1 MATGKK
7 SPKKTQP
14 KRKDFLG
21 FAPKVASDE
30 RLAMEFL
37 SKNTA
42 KKLYNFFQKYGYTDI
57 EERDCG
63 AILAFRKNMRNKLT
77 PDFGKDPCPDHTM
90 GY

>member
-7 SPKKTQP
+7 SVKKMEP

-30 RLAMEFL
+30 KLAREFL

-57 EERDCG
+57 KGRDCE
-63 AILAFRKNMRNKLT
+63 AILAFRKNMQGKSI
-77 PDFGKDPCPDHTM
+77 PFFGHDPCPDHTM